1 MQLLKHLGLAKS
13 TRKIKP
19 IKTRIPPKG
28 HNLQQ
33 SNLLPP
39 PSLLT
44 STSRRLSEDFKAKLE
59 VFQSSQKNQSKGSK
73 NETSKMRKSTP
84 TSTNLETQESTNHW
98 QENHPQQSQQKL
110 KLNSSARNLQET
122 LKTPHPPQK
131 SNQSTKTISR
141 RKNLQ
146 VNPLKGPTTTT
157 PATNNSASV
166 SKVPATA
173 CTVQNFKILAGK
185 PPTNHQSDRQENWAS
200 ETIIRSDWRAA
211 SISTKD
217 PDSLSE

>member
-13 TRKIKP
+13 TRKLKP
-19 IKTRIPPKG
+19 IKTRIPPKDN
-28 HNLQQ
+28 NLQQ

-44 STSRRLSEDFKAKLE
+44 STSRRLSEDFKSKLE

-98 QENHPQQSQQKL
+98 QENHPQQSRQKL
-110 KLNSSARNLQET
+110 KLTSSARNFQEI

-131 SNQSTKTISR
+131 IHQSTKNENISEA
-141 RKNLQ
+141 KNLQ
-146 VNPLKGPTTTT
+146 VNPLKGSTTTN

-166 SKVPATA
+166 SQFPATA
-173 CTVQNFKILAGK
+173 CTVQNIGG
-185 PPTNHQSDRQENWAS
+185 
-200 ETIIRSDWRAA
+200 
-211 SISTKD
+211 
-217 PDSLSE
+217 